1 MKAIVSTL
9 LLLFILFGCKE
20 SNPDCTA
27 CAYFGGEIN
36 NPTAD
41 YVTLRHSKSKISDT
55 IFLDDDN
62 RFVQKIENL
71 NPGIYFFS
79 HGGEYQMFLL
89 EPKDSIMFRLNTA
102 DFDASLVYS
111 GNNGAKKNN
120 WIIRSFLDNESKARK
135 LSEYFRMDPEAF
147 HNMIEAKRSAAHERL
162 NEYLDANSESK
173 QFIQLA
179 KGQIDYGHFALKEI
193 YPFGY
198 FGNNKMV
205 HIKDLP
211 EEFYAFRNE
220 VDFNSTDLSEVY
232 AYSRYLFSFFDNI
245 AVNECYKH
253 HDFHETFDRESLI
266 HNLSKL
272 KLIDSVIENE
282 QIKNNLLKFTTRNF
296 INNCNN
302 LEHVNVILSDYLKRC
317 ADDESKKEM
326 TDLAEAISKIQ
337 PGKKLPNIELV
348 DALNNTHNILDL
360 IDETTVIYFW
370 SSNYKRHLRNV
381 QRRVIQ
387 LKEQHPKIKF
397 VAININTD
405 NKNHWKKTLENADFD
420 LNSEYRFKDASY
432 SRKAYV
438 INSVKKVILVDKN
451 NTIIHPNVRMFGNEM
466 ENLLAGL

>member
-9 LLLFILFGCKE
+9 LLLFILSGCKE
-20 SNPDCTA
+20 SNSEFTS

-41 YVTLRHSKSKISDT
+41 YVTFRNSKNKIADT
-55 IFLDDDN
+55 LFLDDNN
-62 RFVQKIENL
+62 RFIQKIEHL

-79 HGGEYQMFLL
+79 HGGEYQMLLL
-89 EPKDSIMFRLNTA
+89 EPKDSIMFRLNTV
-102 DFDASLVYS
+102 DFDESLVYS
-111 GNNGAKKNN
+111 GNGAKKNN
-120 WIIRSFLDNESKARK
+120 WIIRTFLDNERKARK
-135 LSEYFRMDPEAF
+135 LSEYFKMEPEAF
-147 HNMIEAKRSAAHERL
+147 HNMIETKRFTAHKRL
-162 NEYLDANSESK
+162 DNYLESNSESD
-173 QFIQLA
+173 QFIKLV

-205 HIKDLP
+205 HIRDLP
-211 EEFYAFRNE
+211 EEFYAFRND
-220 VDFNSTDLSEVY
+220 VDFNSAELSEVY

-245 AVNECYKH
+245 AVNEYYKH
-253 HDFHETFDRESLI
+253 RDFHESFNRESLI

-282 QIKNNLLKFTTRNF
+282 QIKNNLLKYTTRNF
-296 INNCNN
+296 INSCNDIAN
-302 LEHVNVILSDYLKRC
+302 VNIILTDYLNRC
-317 ADDESKKEM
+317 IDDPSKKEM
-326 TDLAEAISKIQ
+326 TDLAEAISKLQ

-348 DALNNTHNILDL
+348 DALNKTHNILDL

-370 SSNYKRHLRNV
+370 SSNYKRHLKNV
-381 QRRVIQ
+381 QQRVLQI
-387 LKEQHPKIKF
+387 KEEHPNIKF
-397 VAININTD
+397 VAININND
-405 NKNHWKKTLENADFD
+405 NKSHWRKTLENAAFD

-438 INSVKKVILVDKN
+438 INSVNKVILVDKN
-451 NTIIHPNVRMFGNEM
+451 HTIIHPNVRMFGNDM

>member
-9 LLLFILFGCKE
+9 LLFFILVGCKE
-20 SNPDCTA
+20 SNSDCSA

-41 YVTLRHSKSKISDT
+41 YVTLRYSKSKFADT
-55 IFLDDDN
+55 LFLDDNN
-62 RFVQKIENL
+62 RFIQKIENL

-89 EPKDSIMFRLNTA
+89 EPNDSIMFRLNTA
-102 DFDASLVYS
+102 DFDESLVYS
-111 GNNGAKKNN
+111 GNGAKKNN
-120 WIIRSFLDNESKARK
+120 WIIRSFLENEQKARK
-135 LSEYFRMDPEAF
+135 LSDYFRMEPQAF
-147 HNMIEAKRSAAHERL
+147 HSMIETKRVAAHERL
-162 NEYLDANSESK
+162 TEYLDSNPESD

-211 EEFYAFRNE
+211 EDFYSFRSK
-220 VDFNSTDLSEVY
+220 VDFNSTELSEVY

-245 AVNECYKH
+245 AVNEYYKH
-253 HDFHETFDRESLI
+253 HDFHESFDRESLL

-296 INNCNN
+296 INGCNN
-302 LEHVNVILSDYLKRC
+302 LDHVNIMLSDYLNRC
-317 ADDESKKEM
+317 ADDDSKKEM

-337 PGKKLPNIELV
+337 PGRKLPNIELV
-348 DALNNTHNILDL
+348 DAMNNTHNILDL

-370 SSNYKRHLRNV
+370 SSNYKRHLKNV
-381 QRRVIQ
+381 QRRVLQ

-405 NKNHWKKTLENADFD
+405 NKSHWKKTLENAAFD

-438 INSVKKVILVDKN
+438 INSVNKVILVDKN
-451 NTIIHPNVRMFGNEM
+451 HTIIHPNVRMFGNEM